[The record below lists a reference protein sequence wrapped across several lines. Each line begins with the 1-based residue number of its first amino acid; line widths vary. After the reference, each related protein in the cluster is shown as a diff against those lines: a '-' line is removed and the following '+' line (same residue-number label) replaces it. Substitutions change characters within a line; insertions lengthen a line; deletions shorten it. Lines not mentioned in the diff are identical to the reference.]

1 MCICISQWHIVDV
14 GTSSSLSISGWCKWR
29 SGERWLRFGCR
40 MAVSVKWSYIHS
52 VAPPVCLQIFC
63 HAILVRKA
71 AMCEAFMN
79 HSWVSFHCSLH
90 LSVPRKLNSHFL
102 SSWTLVRGFLS
113 KYCIYSPAAHE
124 YPPLDMLAIFNAQ
137 RMSDHSSCTL
147 PPCCAIGAVMLKSY
161 KKLFAL
167 CKYEIWLLPLPYLL
181 P

>member
-1 MCICISQWHIVDV
+1 MRMKICIVLAIHGICIKIEKLRVGKRSMCICISQWHIVDV

-29 SGERWLRFGCR
+29 SGERWLRFGCG

-90 LSVPRKLNSHFL
+90 LSVPRKLNS
-102 SSWTLVRGFLS
+102 
-113 KYCIYSPAAHE
+113 P
-124 YPPLDMLAIFNAQ
+124 
-137 RMSDHSSCTL
+137 
-147 PPCCAIGAVMLKSY
+147 
-161 KKLFAL
+161 
-167 CKYEIWLLPLPYLL
+167 LPLLL
-181 P
+181 DFGARFLEQVLHLLSCGAWIPSFGHVGHIQRTAHVRSF